1 MKKIVFTFGRLNPIS
16 KGHELLA
23 STIVKIAKRD
33 SATPRIYLSHT
44 KDPKKNPLDYRKKI
58 LYAQAAFGSNVV
70 KASGVH
76 NLIGC
81 FQDMEKDGFT
91 DAVMVVGSD
100 RVPEFAALV
109 KKYNGKE
116 FKFASIRVISAG
128 ERDPD
133 ADDVTGMSA
142 SKMRSFVA
150 AGDKRS
156 FIAGAPLK
164 LSNKQKLAM
173 FNDVAAGMN
182 LREDCYIEEESI
194 MGKTFTDLLSEARK
208 SDHGGTDGEDAG
220 DSNIIYQM
228 RKVIALRGRHPVKH
242 ANGDVHH
249 MEPAHAAHIIKK
261 YTEIGRPIDKQKF
274 TKKIGKSKEALEK
287 ELYSTRKTMKPF
299 SEDLDEGTVRTGSRP
314 VSSHDGNTFIGR
326 VWHNKKNGWN
336 AEHRFTGYHG
346 VHHKDQAS
354 AISALRDVHDHHT
367 NLLKV
372 IRKEDVENVNETANY
387 EVLHKVGPKSYN
399 LHSTHSDYNKAV
411 GAASALKT
419 KNPKHEYRVRH
430 TASGKTVWHGNVK
443 ETVSSEDTTRF
454 LDEGMGHSLQKL
466 TNLDKKAK
474 DHHVQMKIHNDEASS
489 HASVPK
495 QEFHAEKAQM
505 HMVYRN
511 IYLRQYRQHHPEGKL
526 PKWAHTT
533 SRASAVV
540 KESYEDGLVKK
551 SLETGIPYSVLEDVY
566 LRGLGEGTC
575 TRIGEG
581 IMNAHQKAFA
591 RVNAFIAGSSPED
604 DDLREGLT
612 NPGKPVTQKKPLDV
626 WAKRRE
632 RWKGHTKPRQSEGD
646 KKWAAHMKGVK
657 KTNEDELLERPEFG
671 HHRVRV
677 RVSHPNH
684 PVSSK
689 RKVQHVRHATVL
701 AHTPEE
707 ATKKVLIHYRKH
719 GYKTHEIE
727 HIKEDISEAYKMTY
741 EKGSWEPGHHH
752 ILHTQLHSPDLETAK
767 TGEAIGHS
775 VRQHPHHQALVKAG
789 WRPHTYGAHKKGAF
803 SHTIHTAEE
812 VTEIQESPLAG
823 VLKAIGDTEDKR
835 AFHYTSPKY
844 RVGDTVHTGL
854 KTGKITKLS
863 KTHVHFTDDD
873 GKKWK
878 APHHMARNLAGR
890 KIHEGENPFAK
901 KDGGAEEPP
910 KKSSA
915 NTANTAGDKPKDKQV
930 KDDKNP
936 TIKVGTKEKIDM
948 QPTLRESSWKVVGG
962 NLVREGFKSY
972 LGYSAQDTAKATSA
986 PENASNA
993 SVPGHAQSTVAT
1005 PPDRHIYTDD
1015 RSWHMATGDHHLN
1028 QAAHHHGKA
1037 NDPKN
1042 NSAFSRARHSEKHDT
1057 HIAASRHHYRMAGL
1071 MREEVEALFL
1081 EAKDDYQGDP
1091 TKPFGPRGVHM
1102 DANSAL
1108 KHHGWS
1114 KMAGSNKAWVRGS
1127 NSDRMTHLGN
1137 GKYRH
1142 NYSAAYSYHGG
1153 NKEQE
1158 VHDTGKG
1165 EMFAYLK
1172 KYHAKS

>member
-1 MKKIVFTFGRLNPIS
+1 
-16 KGHELLA
+16 
-23 STIVKIAKRD
+23 
-33 SATPRIYLSHT
+33 
-44 KDPKKNPLDYRKKI
+44 
-58 LYAQAAFGSNVV
+58 
-70 KASGVH
+70 
-76 NLIGC
+76 
-81 FQDMEKDGFT
+81 
-91 DAVMVVGSD
+91 
-100 RVPEFAALV
+100 
-109 KKYNGKE
+109 
-116 FKFASIRVISAG
+116 
-128 ERDPD
+128 
-133 ADDVTGMSA
+133 
-142 SKMRSFVA
+142 
-150 AGDKRS
+150 
-156 FIAGAPLK
+156 
-164 LSNKQKLAM
+164 
-173 FNDVAAGMN
+173 
-182 LREDCYIEEESI
+182 
-194 MGKTFTDLLSEARK
+194 
-208 SDHGGTDGEDAG
+208 
-220 DSNIIYQM
+220 
-228 RKVIALRGRHPVKH
+228 
-242 ANGDVHH
+242 
-249 MEPAHAAHIIKK
+249 
-261 YTEIGRPIDKQKF
+261 
-274 TKKIGKSKEALEK
+274 
-287 ELYSTRKTMKPF
+287 
-299 SEDLDEGTVRTGSRP
+299 
-314 VSSHDGNTFIGR
+314 
-326 VWHNKKNGWN
+326 
-336 AEHRFTGYHG
+336 
-346 VHHKDQAS
+346 
-354 AISALRDVHDHHT
+354 
-367 NLLKV
+367 
-372 IRKEDVENVNETANY
+372 
-387 EVLHKVGPKSYN
+387 
-399 LHSTHSDYNKAV
+399 
-411 GAASALKT
+411 
-419 KNPKHEYRVRH
+419 
-430 TASGKTVWHGNVK
+430 
-443 ETVSSEDTTRF
+443 
-454 LDEGMGHSLQKL
+454 
-466 TNLDKKAK
+466 
-474 DHHVQMKIHNDEASS
+474 
-489 HASVPK
+489 
-495 QEFHAEKAQM
+495 
-505 HMVYRN
+505 
-511 IYLRQYRQHHPEGKL
+511 
-526 PKWAHTT
+526 
-533 SRASAVV
+533 
-540 KESYEDGLVKK
+540 
-551 SLETGIPYSVLEDVY
+551 
-566 LRGLGEGTC
+566 
-575 TRIGEG
+575 
-581 IMNAHQKAFA
+581 MNAHQNAWA
-591 RVNAFIAGSSPED
+591 RVNAFVAGSSPED

-612 NPGKPVTQKKPLDV
+612 NLGKPITQKKPLDV

-632 RWKGHTKPRQSEGD
+632 RWKGFTKKKVSAGD
-646 KKWAAHMKGVK
+646 KKWAEHMKTVTVK
-657 KTNEDELLERPEFG
+657 EDELLERSELRQ
-671 HHRVRV
+671 HRVRV
-677 RVSHPNH
+677 KVSHPNH
-684 PVSSK
+684 PITSRRNTV
-689 RKVQHVRHATVL
+689 HVRHATVL
-701 AHTPEE
+701 ATSPED
-707 ATKKVLIHYRKH
+707 ATKKALVHYRKH
-719 GYKTHEIE
+719 GYRTHEIE
-727 HIKEDISEAYKMTY
+727 HVKESISEAFKMTY

-789 WRPHTYGAHKKGAF
+789 WRVHTYGAHKKGAF
-803 SHTIHTAEE
+803 AHTIHTAEE
-812 VTEIQESPLAG
+812 VAEIQESPLAG
-823 VLKAIGDTEDKR
+823 VLKAIGDAEEFRR

-878 APHHMARNLAGR
+878 APHHMTPNLAGR

-936 TIKVGTKEKIDM
+936 TIKVGTKETIDM

-1057 HIAASRHHYRMAGL
+1057 HLVASRHHYRMAGL